1 LISIGRGVTV
11 HSVSGRGVLSHVGAS
26 GALLGRRLHL
36 GPDPPCCWH
45 ARRRALRNR
54 RVRVNPPK
62 DDPALSPT
70 VQSPDITDAHPHTWT
85 QACLYTVKSRSVDD
99 YAGAASDQVPLVVQG
114 NAALVYGPGW
124 WYQNYRTGNPKIN
137 ATTAQCYLDIVGQ
150 MSRVYQERFD
160 ASTTAG
166 AKNYLGTS
174 GQNDP
179 LRLLGSQI
187 LASWL
192 NFANGSLHWTQQVD
206 TDCNGVNDAT
216 FSQVMHQVEDVFLS
230 TSATKSQL
238 LGQKA
243 ILACINGI

>member
-1 LISIGRGVTV
+1 VLLACASSCAPQSSRPGQPAEGR
-11 HSVSGRGVLSHVGAS
+11 SGPFADRPVPRHHRCA
-26 GALLGRRLHL
+26 
-36 GPDPPCCWH
+36 
-45 ARRRALRNR
+45 
-54 RVRVNPPK
+54 
-62 DDPALSPT
+62 PA
-70 VQSPDITDAHPHTWT
+70 HWT
-85 QACLYTVKSRSVDD
+85 QACLYTVKARSVDD
-99 YAGAASDQVPLVVQG
+99 DTGNASDQVPLVVQG